1 MFISQTAHQAS
12 ARPTDLGGVQAQP
25 LLLRH
30 LDGHGLEV
38 FQKPAAAERL
48 TAKPQAA
55 QHLALI
61 AHADL
66 AQLDAGVELRCQI
79 LDQLAEI
86 DPVVSGEIKHQ
97 LAAVQRVLGID
108 QLHFQ
113 VMGGNALLTDMVRL
127 LHIGAVLAH
136 TAHVHGIRHA
146 DDRLDLAGEARHLM
160 RGADDLAAFGAAG
173 RCDDHK
179 VALLDLELAR
189 VKIVRPAIFFKFNGN
204 YFHGSVLLLLVY
216 KKISVGVGVP
226 DDPGTQRQMFMS
238 ISPPARRHSTAGC
251 RCPAGCGAPRH
262 RPAGS

>member
-66 AQLDAGVELRCQI
+66 AQLDAGVELGRQI
-79 LDQLAEI
+79 LDQLAEVHA
-86 DPVVSGEIKHQ
+86 VVGCEVEHQ

-173 RCDDHK
+173 RRDDDK

-189 VKIVRPAIFFKFNGN
+189 VKIIRPAILFKFNGY
-204 YFHGSVLLLLVY
+204 YFHWFGPFIWSL
-216 KKISVGVGVP
+216 S
-226 DDPGTQRQMFMS
+226 F
-238 ISPPARRHSTAGC
+238 
-251 RCPAGCGAPRH
+251 
-262 RPAGS
+262 